1 MPQKIVMRIFAKKKN
16 GVGTSW
22 AGKNV
27 TWTRKNVRFL

>member
-1 MPQKIVMRIFAKKKN
+1 MPQKIVMRIFAKKN

-22 AGKNV
+22 TGKNV